1 MVFKV
6 LDIISAFCIGRKASY
21 LEYIIFAVFIVIVLY
36 LSDLA
41 EKEKEELKEDA
52 LHCHLIIT

>member
-6 LDIISAFCIGRKASY
+6 LDIINAFWISRKASW

>member
-1 MVFKV
+1 MVFKA
-6 LDIISAFCIGRKASY
+6 LDIISAFCIGRKASC
-21 LEYIIFAVFIVIVLY
+21 LEYIIFAVFTVIVLY

-52 LHCHLIIT
+52 LHCH